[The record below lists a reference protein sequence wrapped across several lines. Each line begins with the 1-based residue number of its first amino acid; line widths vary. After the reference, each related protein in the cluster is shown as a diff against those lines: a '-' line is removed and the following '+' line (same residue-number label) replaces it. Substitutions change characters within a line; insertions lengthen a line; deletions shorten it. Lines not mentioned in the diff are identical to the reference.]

1 MSIPFSLRDLVRK
14 VYRDDTMPLHEKQR
28 AWQTLLELLPDE
40 TVQAADPVLHTVEA
54 RSLHELVRAYI
65 AEQKRMEQQFFADEP
80 HAVYLAEYWSPYTE
94 CWEKWAWPALTWAD
108 IGEYL
113 FDFSLCGYEP
123 CRAEITK
130 FYPKQT
136 ESGLMKELTAVFS
149 ETLELMDVTSHMM
162 MTFPTFRDLVSA
174 MEEV

>member
-40 TVQAADPVLHTVEA
+40 TVQTTDPVLHTVEA

-65 AEQKRMEQQFFADEP
+65 AEQKRLERQFFADEP
-80 HAVYLAEYWSPYTE
+80 DTVYLADYRDRWSGETDR
-94 CWEKWAWPALTWAD
+94 WSWPSLTWAD
-108 IGEYL
+108 VGDFLTDYL
-113 FDFSLCGYEP
+113 LSNDAP

-130 FYPKQT
+130 YYPKQP
-136 ESGLMKELTAVFS
+136 ENGFMKELTAVFN
-149 ETLELMDVTSHMM
+149 ENLELLEVTSRMM
-162 MTFPTFRDLVSA
+162 MTFPAFRDLVSA